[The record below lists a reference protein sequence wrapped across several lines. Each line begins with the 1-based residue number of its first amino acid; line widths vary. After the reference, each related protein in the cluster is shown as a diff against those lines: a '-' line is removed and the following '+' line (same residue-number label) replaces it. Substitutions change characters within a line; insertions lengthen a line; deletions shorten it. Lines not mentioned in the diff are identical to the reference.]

1 MEFLADDPAAAE
13 RSLRGGYCTLRD
25 MGEQSVLSTT
35 AAFLARAVLAQGRD
49 EEAEELTAES
59 AGLAEPDDLLT
70 QLLWRGVQAAI
81 LARRGLTN
89 EAEALAREAV
99 AIGEQTD
106 FLAHRGD
113 TLVDLAH
120 ILQEAG
126 REKEAAE
133 IAAEGLH
140 LHEQKGNVVT
150 AGKIRSQ
157 FGALV

>member
-1 MEFLADDPAAAE
+1 MTGNFELARSLLSESNAVFEDLGPTLNAATSHNEAVMEFLADDPAAAE
-13 RSLRGGYCTLRD
+13 RSLRGGYCALRE

-59 AGLAEPDDLLT
+59 ARLAEPDDLLT

-81 LARRGLTN
+81 LAQRGQTS

-106 FLAHRGD
+106 FPGSSR
-113 TLVDLAH
+113 
-120 ILQEAG
+120 
-126 REKEAAE
+126 
-133 IAAEGLH
+133 
-140 LHEQKGNVVT
+140 
-150 AGKIRSQ
+150 
-157 FGALV
+157 

>member
-1 MEFLADDPAAAE
+1 LSGPSPYSSRCNRTRCKLS
-13 RSLRGGYCTLRD
+13 RS
-25 MGEQSVLSTT
+25 S
-35 AAFLARAVLAQGRD
+35 AAQGRC

-59 AGLAEPDDLLT
+59 AGLAE
-70 QLLWRGVQAAI
+70 
-81 LARRGLTN
+81 
-89 EAEALAREAV
+89 AV

-106 FLAHRGD
+106 FVDRRGD

-126 REKEAAE
+126 REEEAAE

-150 AGKIRSQ
+150 AGKIRLQ

>member
-1 MEFLADDPAAAE
+1 
-13 RSLRGGYCTLRD
+13 
-25 MGEQSVLSTT
+25 
-35 AAFLARAVLAQGRD
+35 
-49 EEAEELTAES
+49 
-59 AGLAEPDDLLT
+59 
-70 QLLWRGVQAAI
+70 VQAAI
-81 LARRGLTN
+81 FARRGLTS

-106 FLAHRGD
+106 FLVYRGD

-120 ILQEAG
+120 ILQGAG
-126 REKEAAE
+126 REQEAAE
-133 IAAEGLH
+133 IAAEGLR

>member
-1 MEFLADDPAAAE
+1 
-13 RSLRGGYCTLRD
+13 
-25 MGEQSVLSTT
+25 
-35 AAFLARAVLAQGRD
+35 
-49 EEAEELTAES
+49 
-59 AGLAEPDDLLT
+59 
-70 QLLWRGVQAAI
+70 VQAAI
-81 LARRGLTN
+81 LAQRGLTS

-126 REKEAAE
+126 RDQEAAE
-133 IAAEGLH
+133 VAAEGLH

-150 AGKIRSQ
+150 AGKIRSR